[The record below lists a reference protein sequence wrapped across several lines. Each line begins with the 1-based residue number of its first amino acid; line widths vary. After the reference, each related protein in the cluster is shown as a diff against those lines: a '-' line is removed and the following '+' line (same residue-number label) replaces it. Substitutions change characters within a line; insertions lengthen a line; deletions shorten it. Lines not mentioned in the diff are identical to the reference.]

1 MVPAVLS
8 GNLVLAIMRGGM
20 HSVVYSFINFPDVC
34 VFSFLMIVM
43 YLSLFNYI
51 LILVSTHVK

>member
-20 HSVVYSFINFPDVC
+20 YSVVYSFINFPDVC
-34 VFSFLMIVM
+34 VLFFFSHDSDVFI
-43 YLSLFNYI
+43 SF
-51 LILVSTHVK
+51 